1 MPKKTTSLLTAV
13 VMLLCLFIFPPGMAL
28 AADGTTW
35 DGSAYVIT
43 EGSGTEADPYIIDT
57 TGKLAFLAEHV
68 TEADYQSKHYR
79 LTQDLDLNGDNY
91 NWVPIGNL
99 ATVSSGFQGYFDG
112 NGHIISGMSAE
123 HDQSAGLFGVISNGA
138 TLKNL
143 RVSGN
148 ASAVTTSTTGLVR
161 SGGVAGIAEDSII
174 INCYHSGNVI
184 SDTRRQDTIASGS
197 GGIAGSIS
205 HSDIINCYHSGN
217 VSANNPNFP
226 HNSGRIP
233 KAGGVLG
240 LIENGGTV
248 EYCYWDNNDTITIT
262 PSNAYGIGS
271 ATDTIA
277 NVVYF
282 SGTPP
287 TLESEITVGG
297 TNTNDLLT
305 ALNANLDVLQDNTLY
320 KWQAVP
326 GDCPTFDSV
335 RWSAPA
341 DASITPSTAGFDK
354 YNSAA
359 GYADV
364 TVTKSDGDHTLN
376 GIKNGAATL
385 ALNND
390 YTMAGDTVTIKKEY
404 LTTLATGPAVLTFDY
419 SGGTDP
425 VLTITI
431 TDSTP
436 TVSSDAT
443 LSALAIS
450 SGTLSP
456 AFVPGTTSYTASVAY
471 SVSSVNVTPTVNQA
485 DAVVKV
491 NGVTTASGTP
501 SAVGLS
507 VGVNTLTILVTA
519 QDTTTTETYTITIN
533 RAAATDAS
541 ITPSTAGFDKY
552 NGAAGYADVA
562 VTKSDGDHTLNGI
575 KNGAVTLALNNDYT
589 MAGDTVTIKK
599 EYLTTLVTGPAVLTF
614 DYSGGTDPVLAI
626 TITDS
631 TPAASSDATLS
642 ALAISSGTLSP
653 AFVPGTTSY
662 TATVAYSVSSVNV
675 TPTVNQAD
683 AVVKVNG
690 VTTASGTPSAV
701 GLSVGV
707 NTIPILVTA
716 QDATTTKT
724 YTLTIT
730 RAAST
735 NGSGGGSST
744 YYSASVDA
752 NSDNG
757 EVTFDKTSSTAG
769 SRVTITVTP
778 DEGYQID
785 RLFILDKDGR
795 EVTYT
800 NNGDGTYSFT
810 MPSGDITVKA
820 QFVEISAVLP
830 DNPPAFPFIDVGEN
844 DWYYQAVDYV
854 YRNQLFAGTS
864 EEHFEP
870 KTPISRAMLVT
881 VLWRLEGQAN
891 IDINQIFSDVPAGEY
906 YAIAVD
912 WANRQEIVKGYGD
925 RRFGPLDNITREQM
939 AVILYKFAEF
949 KGYDTSAA
957 ADLGIFH
964 DSSSVSSWARN
975 DVKWAVASQ
984 ILTGKG
990 NGILD
995 PSGNASRAEAASIL
1009 MRLVT
1014 NQEG

>member
-1 MPKKTTSLLTAV
+1 MPKKITSLLTAA

-35 DGSAYVIT
+35 DGNAYAIT

-57 TGKLAFLAEHV
+57 AGKLAFLAQHV

-99 ATVSSGFQGYFDG
+99 ATTSSGFQGYFDG
-112 NGHIISGMSAE
+112 NGHIISGMSAA
-123 HDQSAGLFGVISNGA
+123 HDQSGGLFGVISSA

-143 RVSGN
+143 RVSGD
-148 ASAVTTSTTGLVR
+148 ASAVTTSTTGFVR
-161 SGGVAGIAEDSII
+161 SGGVVGIAENSII

-184 SDTRRQDTIASGS
+184 SDTKQQNNKASGS

-205 HSDIINCYHSGN
+205 FSDIINCYHSGN
-217 VSANNPNFP
+217 VSANNPNFGDQP
-226 HNSGRIP
+226 ARRPN
-233 KAGGVLG
+233 AGGVVG
-240 LIENGGTV
+240 LIENGGRV
-248 EYCYWDNNDTITIT
+248 EYCYWDNGGIIT

-271 ATDTIA
+271 ATDSVA

-287 TLESEITVGG
+287 TLGSEITVGG

-305 ALNANLDVLQDNTLY
+305 ALNANLDEIKDNTLY
-320 KWQAVP
+320 KWKEA
-326 GDCPTFDSV
+326 GGYPTFDSV

-341 DASITPSTAGFDK
+341 DGSITPSTAGFDK

-376 GIKNGAATL
+376 GIYNGAAAL
-385 ALNND
+385 AANTD
-390 YTMAGDTVTIKKEY
+390 YTIAGNTVTIKKEY
-404 LTTLATGPAVLTFDY
+404 LATLATGLAVLNFDY

-436 TVSSDAT
+436 VASSDAT
-443 LSALAIS
+443 LSALTIS

-456 AFVPGTTSYTASVAY
+456 AFVPGTTNYTANVAY
-471 SVSSVNVTPTVNQA
+471 SVSSVNVTPMVNQA
-485 DAVVKV
+485 DAVVTV

-501 SAVGLS
+501 SAV
-507 VGVNTLTILVTA
+507 V
-519 QDTTTTETYTITIN
+519 
-533 RAAATDAS
+533 
-541 ITPSTAGFDKY
+541 
-552 NGAAGYADVA
+552 
-562 VTKSDGDHTLNGI
+562 
-575 KNGAVTLALNNDYT
+575 
-589 MAGDTVTIKK
+589 
-599 EYLTTLVTGPAVLTF
+599 
-614 DYSGGTDPVLAI
+614 
-626 TITDS
+626 
-631 TPAASSDATLS
+631 
-642 ALAISSGTLSP
+642 
-653 AFVPGTTSY
+653 
-662 TATVAYSVSSVNV
+662 
-675 TPTVNQAD
+675 
-683 AVVKVNG
+683 
-690 VTTASGTPSAV
+690 
-701 GLSVGV
+701 LSVGV
-707 NTIPILVTA
+707 NTIHILVTA

-730 RAAST
+730 RAA
-735 NGSGGGSST
+735 GSSSSGGGGGSSN
-744 YYSASVDA
+744 YYTVSVDA

-757 EVTFDKTSSTAG
+757 EVTFDKTRSTAG
-769 SRVTITVTP
+769 SRVTITVNP

-785 RLFILDKDGR
+785 RLLILDKDGR

-820 QFVEISAVLP
+820 QFIEIPAVLP

-870 KTPISRAMLVT
+870 KTPMSRAMLVT

-891 IDINQIFSDVPAGEY
+891 IDINQVFSDVPAGEY
-906 YAIAVD
+906 YARAVD

-925 RRFGPLDNITREQM
+925 SRFGPLDNITREQM

-964 DSSSVSSWARN
+964 DSSSVSSWAR
-975 DVKWAVASQ
+975 DAVKWAVASQ

-1009 MRLVT
+1009 MRLLT

>member
-1 MPKKTTSLLTAV
+1 MPKKITSLLTAA

-35 DGSAYVIT
+35 DGNAYAIT

-57 TGKLAFLAEHV
+57 AGKLAFLAQHV

-99 ATVSSGFQGYFDG
+99 ATTSSGFQGYFDG
-112 NGHIISGMSAE
+112 NGHIISGMSAA
-123 HDQSAGLFGVISNGA
+123 HDQSGGLFGVISSA

-143 RVSGN
+143 RVSGD
-148 ASAVTTSTTGLVR
+148 ASAVTTSTTGFVR
-161 SGGVAGIAEDSII
+161 SGGVVGIAENSII

-184 SDTRRQDTIASGS
+184 SDTKQQNNKASGS

-205 HSDIINCYHSGN
+205 FSDIINCYHSGN
-217 VSANNPNFP
+217 VSANNPNFGDQP
-226 HNSGRIP
+226 ARRPN
-233 KAGGVLG
+233 AGGVVG
-240 LIENGGTV
+240 LIENGGRV
-248 EYCYWDNNDTITIT
+248 EYCYWDNGGIIT

-271 ATDTIA
+271 ATDSVA

-287 TLESEITVGG
+287 TLGSEITVGG

-305 ALNANLDVLQDNTLY
+305 ALNANLDEIKDNTLY
-320 KWQAVP
+320 KWKEA
-326 GDCPTFDSV
+326 GGYPTFDSV

-341 DASITPSTAGFDK
+341 DGSITPSTAGFDK

-376 GIKNGAATL
+376 GIYNGAAAL
-385 ALNND
+385 AANTD
-390 YTMAGDTVTIKKEY
+390 YTIAGNTVTIKKEY
-404 LTTLATGPAVLTFDY
+404 LATLATGLAVLNFDY

-436 TVSSDAT
+436 VASSDAT
-443 LSALAIS
+443 LSALTIS

-456 AFVPGTTSYTASVAY
+456 AFVPGTTNYTANVAY
-471 SVSSVNVTPTVNQA
+471 SVSSVNVTPMVNQA
-485 DAVVKV
+485 DAVVTV

-507 VGVNTLTILVTA
+507 VGTNTITILVTA
-519 QDTTTTETYTITIN
+519 QDNITIETYTISIN
-533 RAAATDAS
+533 RAAATDGS

-552 NGAAGYADVA
+552 NSAAGYADVT

-575 KNGAVTLALNNDYT
+575 YNGAAALAANTDYT
-589 MAGDTVTIKK
+589 IAGNTVTIKK
-599 EYLTTLVTGPAVLTF
+599 EYLATLATGLAVLNF
-614 DYSGGTDPVLAI
+614 DYSGGTDPVLTI

-631 TPAASSDATLS
+631 TPVASSDATLS
-642 ALAISSGTLSP
+642 ALTISSGTLSP
-653 AFVPGTTSY
+653 AFVPGTTNY
-662 TATVAYSVSSVNV
+662 TANVAYSVSSVNV
-675 TPTVNQAD
+675 TPMVNQAD
-683 AVVKVNG
+683 AVVTVNG

-701 GLSVGV
+701 VLSVGV
-707 NTIPILVTA
+707 NTIHILVTA

-730 RAAST
+730 RAA
-735 NGSGGGSST
+735 GSSSSGGGGGSSN
-744 YYSASVDA
+744 YYTVSVDA

-757 EVTFDKTSSTAG
+757 EVTFDKTRSTAG
-769 SRVTITVTP
+769 SRVTITVNP

-785 RLFILDKDGR
+785 RLLILDKDGR

-820 QFVEISAVLP
+820 QFIEIPAVLP

-870 KTPISRAMLVT
+870 KTPMSRAMLVT

-891 IDINQIFSDVPAGEY
+891 IDINQVFSDVPAGEY
-906 YAIAVD
+906 YARAVD

-925 RRFGPLDNITREQM
+925 SRFGPLDNITREQM

-964 DSSSVSSWARN
+964 DSSSVSSWAR
-975 DVKWAVASQ
+975 DAVKWAVASQ

-1009 MRLVT
+1009 MRLLT

>member
-1 MPKKTTSLLTAV
+1 MPKKTISLLTAA
-13 VMLLCLFIFPPGMAL
+13 VMLLSLFIFPPGMAL
-28 AADGTTW
+28 AEDGATW
-35 DGSAYVIT
+35 DGTVYEIN
-43 EGSGTEADPYIIDT
+43 EGSGTEAEPYIIDT
-57 TGKLAFLAEHV
+57 AGQLAFLAQKVNELNAV
-68 TEADYQSKHYR
+68 YESANYS
-79 LTQDLDLNGDNY
+79 LTADLDLSGH
-91 NWVPIGNL
+91 NWVPIGNQ
-99 ATVSSGFQGYFDG
+99 ATTSSGFQGYFDG

-123 HDQSAGLFGVISNGA
+123 HGQSAGLFGVIRGA

-143 RVSGN
+143 RVSGD
-148 ASAVTTSTTGLVR
+148 ASAVTTSTTGFVR
-161 SGGVAGIAEDSII
+161 SGGVVGIAENSII

-184 SDTRRQDTIASGS
+184 SDTKQQNFNASGS

-205 HSDIINCYHSGN
+205 YSDIINCYHSGN
-217 VSANNPNFP
+217 VSANNPNFGDKP
-226 HNSGRIP
+226 GRRP
-233 KAGGVLG
+233 NAGGVVG
-240 LIENGGTV
+240 IENGGKV

-262 PSNAYGIGS
+262 PPNAYGIGS
-271 ATDTIA
+271 ATDTVA

-287 TLESEITVGG
+287 TLGSEITVGG

-305 ALNANLDVLQDNTLY
+305 ALNANLEEIKDNTLY

-354 YNSAA
+354 YNGADVAVTKSDGDYTLNGINNGTAALAVNTDYTIADETVTIKKEYLTTLATGPAVLTFDYSGGTDPVLTITITDSTPTVSSDATLSALAISSGTLSPAFVPGATSYTASVAHSVSSINVTPTVNQADAVVKVHGITTVSGTPSAVGLNVGANTIPILVTAQDTTTTKTYTITINRAAATDASITPSTAGFDKYNSAA

-364 TVTKSDGDHTLN
+364 TVTKSDGDHTLSS
-376 GIKNGAATL
+376 IKNGAVTL

-390 YTMAGDTVTIKKEY
+390 YTMVGDTVTIKKEY

-507 VGVNTLTILVTA
+507 VGPNTITILVTA
-519 QDTTTTETYTITIN
+519 QDTTTNE
-533 RAAATDAS
+533 
-541 ITPSTAGFDKY
+541 
-552 NGAAGYADVA
+552 
-562 VTKSDGDHTLNGI
+562 
-575 KNGAVTLALNNDYT
+575 
-589 MAGDTVTIKK
+589 
-599 EYLTTLVTGPAVLTF
+599 
-614 DYSGGTDPVLAI
+614 
-626 TITDS
+626 
-631 TPAASSDATLS
+631 
-642 ALAISSGTLSP
+642 
-653 AFVPGTTSY
+653 
-662 TATVAYSVSSVNV
+662 
-675 TPTVNQAD
+675 
-683 AVVKVNG
+683 
-690 VTTASGTPSAV
+690 
-701 GLSVGV
+701 
-707 NTIPILVTA
+707 
-716 QDATTTKT
+716 T

-730 RAAST
+730 RAAGPSS
-735 NGSGGGSST
+735 NGSGGSSST

-752 NSDNG
+752 SSDNG
-757 EVTFDKTSSTAG
+757 EVTFDKTRSTAG

-785 RLFILDKDGR
+785 RLLILDKDGR

-800 NNGDGTYSFT
+800 NNGNGTYSFT

-820 QFVEISAVLP
+820 QFIEIPTVLP
-830 DNPPAFPFIDVGEN
+830 ENPPAFPFIDVGEN
-844 DWYYQAVDYV
+844 DWHYQAVDYV

-870 KTPISRAMLVT
+870 KTPMSRAMLVT

-891 IDINQIFSDVPAGEY
+891 IDINQVFSDVPAGEY
-906 YAIAVD
+906 YARAVD

-925 RRFGPLDNITREQM
+925 SRFGPLDNITREQM

-964 DSSSVSSWARN
+964 DSSSVSSWAR
-975 DVKWAVASQ
+975 DAVKWAVASQ